1 METTIK
7 VEKRIAMVLFL
18 TSNIGGIKKENG
30 QKIPV
35 EFYSKNQFLLYM
47 KKSVKNNNKF
57 VLIAS
62 NPFNFEQNDKFL
74 EMDIEALKLSNLSFD
89 ECLILDNRN
98 KTKVSEVLKD
108 SSLIF
113 LCGGNTYIQNQFFN
127 EIDLKNYIKEL
138 DSTIVGIS
146 AGAINSADI
155 VFNSPEEDNDL
166 SNPYILVGLGLTE
179 FNIEPHFDIHN
190 DNILQMKSILDESY
204 KRVIYGLPDGSYIV
218 GNKVYGRCYKIYQG
232 NIEIICNDNECF
244 LLE

>member
-35 EFYSKNQFLLYM
+35 EFYSKNQFLLNM
-47 KKSVKNNNKF
+47 KKSLKNNKKF

-127 EIDLKNYIKEL
+127 EIDLKNYIKDL

-204 KRVIYGLPDGSYIV
+204 KKVIYGLPDGSYIV

>member
-1 METTIK
+1 MF
-7 VEKRIAMVLFL
+7 LFL

-30 QKIPV
+30 KKIPV
-35 EFYSKNQFLLYM
+35 EFYSKNQFLLNM
-47 KKSVKNNNKF
+47 KKSLQSNKKF

-74 EMDIEALKLSNLSFD
+74 EMDIEALKLSGLYFD
-89 ECLILDNRN
+89 EYLILDNRN
-98 KTKVSEVLKD
+98 KTKIPEVLKD

-127 EIDLKNYIKEL
+127 EINLKEYIKEL

-155 VFNSPEEDNDL
+155 VFNSPEDDNDL
-166 SNPYILVGLGLTE
+166 SNPCILVGLGLTE
-179 FNIEPHFDIHN
+179 FNIEPHFDINN
-190 DNILQMKSILDESY
+190 DNIIQMKVILDESY
-204 KRVIYGLPDGSYIV
+204 KRVIYGLPNGSYIE
-218 GNKVYGRCYKIYQG
+218 GKKVYGKCYKIYQG

>member
-1 METTIK
+1 
-7 VEKRIAMVLFL
+7 MVLFL

-35 EFYSKNQFLLYM
+35 EFYSKNQFLLNM
-47 KKSVKNNNKF
+47 KKSLKNNKKF

-127 EIDLKNYIKEL
+127 EIDLKNYIKDL

>member
-1 METTIK
+1 
-7 VEKRIAMVLFL
+7 MVLFL

-35 EFYSKNQFLLYM
+35 EFYSKNQFLLNM
-47 KKSVKNNNKF
+47 KKSLKNNKKF

-127 EIDLKNYIKEL
+127 EIDLKNYIKDL

-190 DNILQMKSILDESY
+190 DNILQMKSILDASY

>member
-35 EFYSKNQFLLYM
+35 EFYSKNQFLLNM
-47 KKSVKNNNKF
+47 KKSLKNNKKF

-127 EIDLKNYIKEL
+127 EIDLKNYIKDL

>member
-1 METTIK
+1 M
-7 VEKRIAMVLFL
+7 
-18 TSNIGGIKKENG
+18 
-30 QKIPV
+30 
-35 EFYSKNQFLLYM
+35 
-47 KKSVKNNNKF
+47 
-57 VLIAS
+57 
-62 NPFNFEQNDKFL
+62 
-74 EMDIEALKLSNLSFD
+74 
-89 ECLILDNRN
+89 
-98 KTKVSEVLKD
+98 
-108 SSLIF
+108 IF

>member
-35 EFYSKNQFLLYM
+35 EFYSKNQFLLNM
-47 KKSVKNNNKF
+47 KKSLKNNKKF

-127 EIDLKNYIKEL
+127 EIDLKNYIKDL

-179 FNIEPHFDIHN
+179 FNIEPHFDINN
-190 DNILQMKSILDESY
+190 DNMIQMKSILDESY
-204 KRVIYGLPDGSYIV
+204 KRLIYGLPDGSYIE
-218 GNKVYGRCYKIYQG
+218 GNKVYGTCYKIYQG

>member
-1 METTIK
+1 MF
-7 VEKRIAMVLFL
+7 LFL

-30 QKIPV
+30 KKIPV
-35 EFYSKNQFLLYM
+35 EFYSKNQFLLNM
-47 KKSVKNNNKF
+47 KKSLKSNKKF

-74 EMDIEALKLSNLSFD
+74 EMDIEALKLSGLYFD
-89 ECLILDNRN
+89 EYLILDNRN
-98 KTKVSEVLKD
+98 KTKIPEVLKD

-127 EIDLKNYIKEL
+127 EINLKEYIKEL

-166 SNPYILVGLGLTE
+166 SNPCILVGLGLTE
-179 FNIEPHFDIHN
+179 FNIEPHFDINN
-190 DNILQMKSILDESY
+190 DNMIQMKAILDESY
-204 KRVIYGLPDGSYIV
+204 KRVIYGLPDGSYIE

>member
-1 METTIK
+1 
-7 VEKRIAMVLFL
+7 MVLFL

-35 EFYSKNQFLLYM
+35 EFYSKNQFLLNM
-47 KKSVKNNNKF
+47 KKSLKNNKKF

-127 EIDLKNYIKEL
+127 EIDLKNYIKDL

-146 AGAINSADI
+146 AGAINSANI

>member
-1 METTIK
+1 
-7 VEKRIAMVLFL
+7 MVLFL

-35 EFYSKNQFLLYM
+35 EFYSKNQFLLNM
-47 KKSVKNNNKF
+47 KKSLKNNKKF

-127 EIDLKNYIKEL
+127 EIDLKNYIKDL

-179 FNIEPHFDIHN
+179 FNIEPHFDIYN

>member
-35 EFYSKNQFLLYM
+35 EFYSKNQFLLNM
-47 KKSVKNNNKF
+47 KKSLKNNKKF

-74 EMDIEALKLSNLSFD
+74 EMDIEALKLSGLSFD

-127 EIDLKNYIKEL
+127 EIDLKNYIKDL

>member
-1 METTIK
+1 
-7 VEKRIAMVLFL
+7 MVLFL

-35 EFYSKNQFLLYM
+35 EFYSKNQFLLNM
-47 KKSVKNNNKF
+47 KKSLKNNKKF

-127 EIDLKNYIKEL
+127 EIDLKNYIKDL

-204 KRVIYGLPDGSYIV
+204 KKVIYGLPDGSYIV

>member
-35 EFYSKNQFLLYM
+35 EFYSKNQFLLNM
-47 KKSVKNNNKF
+47 KKSLKNNKKF

>member
-1 METTIK
+1 
-7 VEKRIAMVLFL
+7 MVLFL

-35 EFYSKNQFLLYM
+35 EFYSKNQFLLNM
-47 KKSVKNNNKF
+47 KKSLKNNKKF

>member
-1 METTIK
+1 
-7 VEKRIAMVLFL
+7 MVLFL

-35 EFYSKNQFLLYM
+35 EFYSKNQFLLNM
-47 KKSVKNNNKF
+47 KKSLKNNKKF

-179 FNIEPHFDIHN
+179 FNIEPHFYIHN

>member
-1 METTIK
+1 M
-7 VEKRIAMVLFL
+7 
-18 TSNIGGIKKENG
+18 
-30 QKIPV
+30 
-35 EFYSKNQFLLYM
+35 
-47 KKSVKNNNKF
+47 
-57 VLIAS
+57 
-62 NPFNFEQNDKFL
+62 
-74 EMDIEALKLSNLSFD
+74 
-89 ECLILDNRN
+89 
-98 KTKVSEVLKD
+98 
-108 SSLIF
+108 
-113 LCGGNTYIQNQFFN
+113 
-127 EIDLKNYIKEL
+127 

>member
-35 EFYSKNQFLLYM
+35 EFYSKNQFLLNM
-47 KKSVKNNNKF
+47 KKSLKNNKKF

-89 ECLILDNRN
+89 DCLILDNRN
-98 KTKVSEVLKD
+98 KTKFSEVLKD

-127 EIDLKNYIKEL
+127 EIDLKNYIKDL

>member
-1 METTIK
+1 
-7 VEKRIAMVLFL
+7 MVLFL

-35 EFYSKNQFLLYM
+35 EFYSKNQFLLNM
-47 KKSVKNNNKF
+47 KKSLKNNKKF

-127 EIDLKNYIKEL
+127 EIDLKNYIKDL

-204 KRVIYGLPDGSYIV
+204 KRVIYGLPDSSYIV

>member
-1 METTIK
+1 
-7 VEKRIAMVLFL
+7 MVLFL

-35 EFYSKNQFLLYM
+35 EFYSKNQFLLNM
-47 KKSVKNNNKF
+47 KKSLKNNKKF

-218 GNKVYGRCYKIYQG
+218 GNKVYGKCYKIYQG